1 MKILT
6 TAIFV
11 IVLHV
16 FSVAWGQSGKPASL
30 AELAAYTGADRE
42 QILLA
47 GAKAEGKAV
56 WYTSFG
62 FLSLSPWL

>member
-1 MKILT
+1 MKILSL
-6 TAIFV
+6 AI
-11 IVLHV
+11 IVAVNLCA
-16 FSVAWGQSGKPASL
+16 VAWAQSGKPASL

-56 WYTSFG
+56 W
-62 FLSLSPWL
+62 